1 VESYRVSVIT
11 GNVRGAGTRS
21 GVKVQLIGSEGSSD
35 LIEVGNSMED
45 GLRRNS
51 TTTFDVLVPRELGTL
66 RRVYVERDKAS
77 STDTGDGWYL
87 DQVNVVGP
95 QNDVHIFP
103 CNSWFG
109 HSDCG
114 DYAGGWSMNS
124 TQQGLHGDSCR
135 AVAGSRG
142 GQRAMWQAWPQWGV
156 M

>member
-35 LIEVGNSMED
+35 LIEVGNSMEE
-45 GLRRNS
+45 GLRRAS

-87 DQVNVVGP
+87 EQVNVVGP

-114 DYAGGWSMNS
+114 DFSGGGVPA
-124 TQQGLHGDSCR
+124 TGLQPS
-135 AVAGSRG
+135 
-142 GQRAMWQAWPQWGV
+142 
-156 M
+156 